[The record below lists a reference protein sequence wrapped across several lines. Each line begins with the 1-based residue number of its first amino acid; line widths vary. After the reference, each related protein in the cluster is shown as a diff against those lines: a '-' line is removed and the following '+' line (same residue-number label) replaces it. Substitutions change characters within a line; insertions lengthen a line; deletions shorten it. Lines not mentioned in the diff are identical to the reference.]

1 MCHRSFL
8 SMWVSGMELSPLAC
22 KASTLLTEPLNLPY
36 SLKVIMTKIQ
46 VLRGRRG
53 NLPSLGF
60 PGISQAVE
68 D

>member
-1 MCHRSFL
+1 
-8 SMWVSGMELSPLAC
+8 MELSPLAC

-36 SLKVIMTKIQ
+36 SLKVITTKIQ

>member
-8 SMWVSGMELSPLAC
+8 FMWVSGMELSPLAC
-22 KASTLLTEPLNLPY
+22 KASTLLTEPLNLSY

-46 VLRGRRG
+46 VLRSRRG